1 MMKQRVFS
9 LILLSTCLSLGVSAQ
24 PTRQEVMAAMEL
36 ANDHFIRKYPDPGKP
51 TFVKKERPSNLWTR
65 GVYFEGLTAL
75 TELERLTGGA
85 KYKDYYKYIY
95 DWGTAHKWTPRN
107 GVTTRD
113 ADDYCCCQTYLDMYW
128 MENPQETVSLLDAEK
143 GRLAPGH
150 QVKNRSFIAPTVQCM
165 DNVIA
170 AEDTPWVA
178 GGQTKS
184 AGSDGDWT
192 WIDAIQM
199 GLPVLSKLTRIRHFE
214 GDREA
219 DRYTDKGWDMYE
231 TSRNEIGGG
240 LWNAADGL
248 WWRDKDFVPP
258 YTEPNG
264 EDCYWSRGN
273 GWVYAALVRAMDA
286 MLVAKGAKAPGYLE
300 PLGEKKWKNIGEDEH
315 FGDYRKDY
323 LAMTKA
329 LVKCQRKDHFW
340 NVSLHDESNYGG
352 VELSGTALFIY
363 GMTWG
368 VRHGYLPKKK
378 YLPIIYQTWNAMV
391 KTCLHDDG
399 FLGYVQG
406 TGKEPKDSQPVTY
419 DKEPDFDDYGL
430 GCFLLCGTEIVRL
443 LEQ

>member
-1 MMKQRVFS
+1 MKTKSLFVCSLLSVLFS
-9 LILLSTCLSLGVSAQ
+9 LNAVAQ
-24 PTRQEVMAAMEL
+24 PAQLEVLKALGL
-36 ANDHFIRKYPDPGKP
+36 ANDYFINKYPDPGKP
-51 TFVKKERPSNLWTR
+51 TFVNKERPSNLWTR
-65 GVYFEGLTAL
+65 GVYFEGLVAL
-75 TELERLTGGA
+75 AEIERLMESGR
-85 KYKDYYKYIY
+85 YKTYYQYIY

-128 MENPQETVSLLDAEK
+128 MENPQTHAFKVHAF
-143 GRLAPGH
+143 
-150 QVKNRSFIAPTVQCM
+150 VTPTIQCM
-165 DNVIA
+165 DNVIEA
-170 AEDTPWVA
+170 WNVPWIA

-184 AGSDGDWT
+184 EGSDGDWT

-199 GLPVLSKLTRIRHFE
+199 GLPVFSKVARMYSFWGRK
-214 GDREA
+214 DA
-219 DRYTDKGWDMYE
+219 ARYTEKGWAMYE
-231 TSRNEIGGG
+231 ASRNKIGGG
-240 LWNAADGL
+240 LFNRADGL

-286 MLVAKGAKAPGYLE
+286 MLVSKNADSRDHLE
-300 PLGEKKWKNIGEDEH
+300 PLGTKKWKNIGADAH
-315 FGDYRKDY
+315 FNDYKKDY
-323 LAMTKA
+323 LSMTEA
-329 LVKCQRKDHFW
+329 LVKCQRSDHFW

-368 VRHGYLPKKK
+368 VRHGYLPKKQ
-378 YLPIIYQTWNAMV
+378 YLPIIYQTWDAMV
-391 KTCLHDDG
+391 KTCLHDNG

-430 GCFLLCGTEIVRL
+430 GCFLLCGTEIIRL
-443 LEQ
+443 LNQ